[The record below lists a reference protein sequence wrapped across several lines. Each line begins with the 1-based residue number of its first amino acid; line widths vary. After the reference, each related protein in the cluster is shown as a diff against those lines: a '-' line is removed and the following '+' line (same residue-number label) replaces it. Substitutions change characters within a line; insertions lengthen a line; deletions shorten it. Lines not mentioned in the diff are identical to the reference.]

1 MKPTICVDLDNT
13 LVYCDTLLDLWLK
26 ILYFKPKMALK
37 ALWIAWSKGIVA
49 CKYFLN
55 QFDLLDVSQ
64 LTYNA
69 SLITWI
75 KQQKKSHQV
84 WLVTG
89 TSATIAHQVA
99 DYLGL
104 FDGVMSSDQH
114 TGLVGQDKKNAM
126 LKKFKS
132 FIYIGDSRKDL
143 QVWPS
148 AYKKGIVYQ
157 YENPY
162 PEIKFDYEFKKP
174 PVGIKAWIHLL
185 GFQTWWQHLLILWP
199 MIFFPKTTLKLLL
212 FMLGMICAHIAGAL
226 IHQLLYLQQ
235 NRRQKIHHSII
246 TMGIYGLTDVLK
258 HSFCF
263 KLLALYIGWLVASK
277 AMLYLYIGF
286 ILHLIYDSNSFK
298 RLFYFSLFN
307 AIVSLSI
314 CT

>member
-13 LVYCDTLLDLWLK
+13 LVYCDTLLDLWFK

-69 SLITWI
+69 SLIDWI

-89 TSATIAHQVA
+89 SSATIAHQVA
-99 DYLGL
+99 DYLDL

-143 QVWPS
+143 EVWPS

-162 PEIKFDYEFKKP
+162 PTLKFDYEFKKP
-174 PVGIKAWIHLL
+174 TVGMQAWIQLL
-185 GFQTWWQHLLILWP
+185 GIRTWWQHLIILWP
-199 MIFFPKTTLKLLL
+199 ILFFPTAIFKLLL
-212 FMLGMICAHIAGAL
+212 FMLGMTCAHCAGTL
-226 IHQLLYLQQ
+226 IHQL
-235 NRRQKIHHSII
+235 
-246 TMGIYGLTDVLK
+246 IYYEIYK
-258 HSFCF
+258 
-263 KLLALYIGWLVASK
+263 KLFVYSE
-277 AMLYLYIGF
+277 
-286 ILHLIYDSNSFK
+286 
-298 RLFYFSLFN
+298 
-307 AIVSLSI
+307 
-314 CT
+314 